1 LTSRTCF
8 PKSPEDLLRKLN
20 PASAIFLLFS
30 CFTGFGALEKR
41 SLKHNKREAGLVG
54 ALSLVL
60 MEKADV
66 LQSCGAEHESGFGF
80 RQPSVRVPHGDA
92 DES

>member
-1 LTSRTCF
+1 
-8 PKSPEDLLRKLN
+8 
-20 PASAIFLLFS
+20 
-30 CFTGFGALEKR
+30 
-41 SLKHNKREAGLVG
+41 VG